1 MRSISELLNYSKPF
15 LDLIIEKRPQDLA
28 PELGS
33 IIRSFA
39 ENFDEPRELIDSD
52 IFLSRTYITEAYR
65 AILEDIFKV
74 LKEGGT
80 YILYLDVEMGSGKT
94 HLLTLLMH
102 LYYKLPLIGF
112 NLINECA
119 RTTLLEL
126 EKIGY
131 DREIAKRTV
140 LVAADLRSSRFAHVI
155 RLLKNS
161 LTVAGVSKR
170 IIEEI
175 DKFVDTPS
183 KLGRE
188 LAELLDESKNVIVL
202 LDELFY
208 TAIRDLE
215 RREAES
221 LKILEFIQ
229 NFVEYRRT
237 ISDQKKSALIFLV
250 SSAREDFNI
259 WLQISPKYQDKE
271 IVRIVDSILR
281 YLSRTQSGKGT
292 YKWISIDEAFKI
304 IRRWLGIT
312 EERALRYLE
321 TIIKELEA
329 QAKTVSSS
337 SLSFLEDFK
346 VTVPFSPAV
355 RWIANKVLAPYQESD
370 LPDAQHLRGFIKV
383 AAHLILNAL
392 RRGSL
397 LASLNHIDDEC
408 IKVLVKGEAPIWLN
422 HLEKCREFLQYF
434 KELPNDIKEMLNDI
448 INIILM
454 KSLTSRKDK
463 LISLMKLSHVKSDYA
478 TQKVIDL
485 IAERFDIALALLG
498 SKYDLSKL
506 DKCLNIIDRGYVPYV
521 LKIPISIASK
531 GKVAREGYIFTIY
544 VNPLNL
550 YRMYV
555 RQVVEDYLRRFSD
568 SNKRVEVLDKIDLF
582 IKERLELKPESEKF
596 EIILVDVNGKNVEEI
611 VNQIVDKAKTD
622 LSRIRIIILNTWML
636 SKEITENIVETLKER
651 LSVVNPINIL
661 LTSIIVPVKDDLA
674 LRDLVES
681 YAYFEAIESYIKEY
695 LQDPEKIIRELV
707 RGVSEID
714 RELYRKLLENYQS
727 YVIERIYEDLSEI
740 LTRIIPQIL
749 RVVLNGSHIIYVDVT
764 SPDLKLIDSVTDI
777 GHISEILK
785 EYLDHIRHLRH
796 YPGGRKTVPVE
807 RVCQHISEVRNSIS
821 CIALIIYECV
831 RRSLKYVNQPSMI
844 VQEVLNWLKDLE
856 RRGFREIELLYSTP
870 YIPRSIRTDKECW
883 RIGLRCLASDYNNK
897 IENINNKEYLI
908 IVEKIVENI
917 GGRKEEI
924 GIRVKLNEVKV
935 ESNRENTELSSKTE
949 SRSSIFSLSL
959 ENVIKGSIMDI
970 VNYLSRN
977 DLTGK
982 SVSIRLNVD
991 REGKSVISIHFNVK
1005 DRETQYRLTQI
1016 LKVLINFVDRENK
1029 DNKLAIS

>member
-39 ENFDEPRELIDSD
+39 ENFDEPRELVDSD

-321 TIIKELEA
+321 KISKELEA

-434 KELPNDIKEMLNDI
+434 KELSNDIKEMLNDI
-448 INIILM
+448 INIVLM

-485 IAERFDIALALLG
+485 IAERSDIALALLG
-498 SKYDLSKL
+498 TGHSLSEL
-506 DKCLNIIDRGYVPYV
+506 DKCLSIIDRGYVPYV
-521 LKIPISIASK
+521 LKIPISITSK
-531 GKVAREGYIFTIY
+531 EEGYIFTIY
-544 VNPLNL
+544 INPLNL

-555 RQVVEDYLRRFSD
+555 RQIVEDYLRRFSD
-568 SNKRVEVLDKIDLF
+568 DNKRVEVLNKIDLF

-611 VNQIVDKAKTD
+611 VNQVVDKAKTD

-695 LQDPEKIIRELV
+695 LQYPEKIIKELA
-707 RGVSEID
+707 RGISEID

-740 LTRIIPQIL
+740 LTRIIPQML

-764 SPDLKLIDSVTDI
+764 TPDLRLIDDVTDI
-777 GHISEILK
+777 GHINEILK
-785 EYLDHIRHLRH
+785 EYLDRIRHLRY
-796 YPGGRKTVPVE
+796 YPGGRRTVPIE
-807 RVCQHISEVRNSIS
+807 RVCQHVSDVRNSIS
-821 CIALIIYECV
+821 CIALIMYEYV
-831 RRSLKYVNQPSMI
+831 RRLLKYVNQPSMI
-844 VQEVLNWLKDLE
+844 VQEVLNWVKDLE

-870 YIPRSIRTDKECW
+870 YIPSSIRTDKECW
-883 RIGLRCLASDYNNK
+883 RISLRCLASDYNNK

-908 IVEKIVENI
+908 TVEKIVENI

-924 GIRVKLNEVKV
+924 GIRIRLNEVKV
-935 ESNRENTELSSKTE
+935 ESNSENIELSTRTE
-949 SRSSIFSLSL
+949 SGLNILSLSL
-959 ENVIKGSIMDI
+959 ENVIRGSIMDI

-991 REGKSVISIHFNVK
+991 REGKSIISIHFNVK
-1005 DRETQYRLTQI
+1005 DRETQYKLMQI
-1016 LKVLINFVDRENK
+1016 LKILINFVDRENK
-1029 DNKLAIS
+1029 DNRLAIS